1 MTKRRSP
8 IFEDACHDGD
18 YGMVGFLFG
27 ARAEEKRAAEVR
39 VK

>member
-27 ARAEEKRAAEVR
+27 AGRRKEVR
-39 VK
+39 QK